1 MPSDK
6 HAPASPSPATTPPPW
21 RCRRDRRLTF
31 DTPRLMAILNLTPD
45 SFSDGGELPTVEAAV
60 GRARQFADEGADVL
74 DVGGESTRPGAE
86 RIPAEEQIRRVVP
99 AIRAIRDAG
108 LDLPITI
115 DTTLAVVA
123 AAALDAGADAI
134 NDVSAGTDDP
144 RILDLAGESGAGL
157 ILMHRVLPPERD
169 VYSHQY
175 ARAPVAGDIVNV
187 VRAGLAEHL
196 AGARAAGVEEE
207 AIVLDPGLG
216 FGKSVEQNLALMR
229 RAAELADLGR
239 PLLLGASRK
248 SFLGKLAGE
257 TEPSRRDVASALA
270 TALMRRA
277 GAAFFRVHTVAMH
290 RQALRLAD
298 AFAGA

>member
-6 HAPASPSPATTPPPW
+6 HAPASPSSATTPPSW

-229 RAAELADLGR
+229 RAAELAHLGR